1 MNKNSSQG
9 TLYQAS
15 IAEGKMHFRVFLKDL
30 KMKNHHQNPLRSHNP
45 RRVVV

>member
-1 MNKNSSQG
+1 MNKNSYQE

-15 IAEGKMHFRVFLKDL
+15 IAEGKMRFRVFQKNP

-45 RRVVV
+45 KRAVE